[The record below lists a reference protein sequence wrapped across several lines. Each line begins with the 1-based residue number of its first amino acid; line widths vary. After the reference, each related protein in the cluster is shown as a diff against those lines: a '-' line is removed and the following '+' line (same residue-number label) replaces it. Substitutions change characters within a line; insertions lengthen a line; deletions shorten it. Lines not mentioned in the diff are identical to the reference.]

1 MIKSFTDKET
11 EKVWN
16 LEHSKR
22 LPLDI
27 QRQGR
32 KKLLMLH
39 AACSLEE
46 LKVPHHG
53 LPLEEVGM
61 ERALLIHPG
70 EILKEEFLDP
80 LGMSQS
86 QLADKASVPAMRI
99 SEIVRGRRGITAD
112 TALGLAEAFGTS
124 PEFWLNLQ
132 MRYDLDLARLNRA
145 SAVAG

>member
-1 MIKSFTDKET
+1 M
-11 EKVWN
+11 EKT
-16 LEHSKR
+16 
-22 LPLDI
+22 
-27 QRQGR
+27 
-32 KKLLMLH
+32 
-39 AACSLEE
+39 
-46 LKVPHHG
+46 
-53 LPLEEVGM
+53 
-61 ERALLIHPG
+61 LLIHPG

-80 LGMSQS
+80 LGISQS
-86 QLADKASVPAMRI
+86 QLAEKAAVPAMRI

>member
-1 MIKSFTDKET
+1 
-11 EKVWN
+11 
-16 LEHSKR
+16 
-22 LPLDI
+22 
-27 QRQGR
+27 
-32 KKLLMLH
+32 
-39 AACSLEE
+39 
-46 LKVPHHG
+46 
-53 LPLEEVGM
+53 M
-61 ERALLIHPG
+61 ERMLLIHPG

-132 MRYDLDLARLNRA
+132 MRYDLDLARLNRS